1 MAAPRARL
9 PGTSTKPAL
18 VVVGVTERDVLAR
31 YIRFRVWTAVSCT
44 VAVLVLFAPTLGTW
58 FSGGPAAGGSP
69 AEVTGIWS
77 FWEVIFYVPG
87 CGDCG
92 VTSKVAG
99 PPIGY
104 IGGLERGLGWLVF
117 VAFAFTVVCL
127 LLTAA
132 YGGWVTALAAAIGS
146 AGVFAAT
153 MLLAFAGRADQQGYS
168 GPASYNPGAAILFEL
183 LAAVAV
189 LLWACYVMSVA
200 RRYWRRDRDGEL
212 EAVAGLAPEPAPT
225 RPVRQLPAADI
236 SGYVA
241 LFYWVAVTLVLL
253 LLIACAGTSPG
264 SG

>member
-1 MAAPRARL
+1 MAAPRTRL
-9 PGTSTKPAL
+9 PRTSTKPAL
-18 VVVGVTERDVLAR
+18 AVVSVTERDVLAR
-31 YIRFRVWTAVSCT
+31 YIRFRVWTAVSCS

-58 FSGGPAAGGSP
+58 FSGGPAAAGEP
-69 AEVTGIWS
+69 AEVTDIWS
-77 FWEVIFYVPG
+77 FWEVIFPVPG

-99 PPIGY
+99 PPLGY

-117 VAFAFTVVCL
+117 LAFAFTVVCL

-132 YGGWVTALAAAIGS
+132 YGRWVTALAAAIGS
-146 AGVFAAT
+146 AGVFATT
-153 MLLAFAGRADQQGYS
+153 MLLVPAGRDQQG
-168 GPASYNPGAAILFEL
+168 SYNPGAAIFFEL

-212 EAVAGLAPEPAPT
+212 EALAGLAPEPAPT
-225 RPVRQLPAADI
+225 RPVPQLPAADI

-241 LFYWVAVTLVLL
+241 LSYWVAVTLVLVL
-253 LLIACAGTSPG
+253 LLAYAGASSG